1 MNVSYSSAFAIRGK
15 SWPASKPLGSI
26 FMYGVYKSR
35 KIAGLT
41 HRANALIA
49 MSSLTGLVSSCAI
62 PAFAVEVSDST
73 SNQAAIFST
82 YEDITESGL
91 PERVLK
97 KVIARGG
104 KSKNYTDLL
113 KLDGG
118 TAGIAHFAVGGLAP
132 LYRHMDTVKYF
143 GRSPQEMI
151 KSYSNACRPTGRE
164 GNDTGWGCY
173 SRKWW
178 RDGMSS
184 FLKSP
189 ESESIQNAAWSE
201 LMCPVVDAALAHG
214 WSSERQIAIA
224 LSIANSVGA
233 RGFST
238 LAAKSKWSAEV
249 TLAAYVGTNE
259 HRRRRRDAIDL
270 NFPPSN

>member
-1 MNVSYSSAFAIRGK
+1 
-15 SWPASKPLGSI
+15 
-26 FMYGVYKSR
+26 MYGVYKSK
-35 KIAGLT
+35 KIAGLA
-41 HRANALIA
+41 HRADVLIE
-49 MSSLTGLVSSCAI
+49 MSFLTGLVSFCAM
-62 PAFAVEVSDST
+62 PVFAAEVSDVAPD
-73 SNQAAIFST
+73 QAAIFSA
-82 YEDITESGL
+82 YEDIAESGL

-118 TAGIAHFAVGGLAP
+118 TVGIAHFAVGGLAP

-143 GRSPQEMI
+143 GRSQQEMI
-151 KSYSNACRPTGRE
+151 TSYSSACRPAGRE

-173 SRKWW
+173 SKKWW
-178 RDGMSS
+178 KDGMSS

-189 ESESIQNAAWSE
+189 ESEGIQNAAWGE
-201 LMCPVVDAALAHG
+201 LMRPVVDAALAHG

-224 LSIANSVGA
+224 LGIANSVGV

-238 LAAKSKWSAEV
+238 LAAKSKWSAEA
-249 TLAAYVGTNE
+249 TLVAYVGTNE
-259 HRRRRRDAIDL
+259 HRQRRRDAIDL
-270 NFPPSN
+270 HFPPNS